1 MKWFNKSYIVALA
14 AVLSFS
20 ACDYED
26 DYTPAAAAGA
36 DTVYFESPVQEVVFN
51 AASKDIPVVLK
62 RADATAEKTYEIKAV
77 CDSASYFEVPASVTF
92 AAGEAEKTITVKA
105 TESLPMNVE
114 VMLEL
119 RLDGN
124 ASVNA
129 YAQKMPVASLI
140 VLKEDYEV
148 VSHGVYTNQW
158 TGEGCNCVLQ
168 YSPTLD
174 TYRFVN
180 PFGTGVN
187 VLFTYDATTH
197 FGTSVSKQLA
207 TGFVHPKEGNVYAK
221 PAALNKNG
229 NNVYFDEANKLWKIG
244 HQWVVAAGRFGVR
257 IENTLLAIPA
267 QTTDFGTFLTFEP
280 LTLCPIDLRPVDLT
294 MMDQTERQ
302 WLNDY
307 HATVRQ
313 RLMPLLSD
321 AADTQWLEN
330 QTKEI

>member
-26 DYTPAAAAGA
+26 DYTPGVAAGA

-129 YAQKMPVASLI
+129 YAQKMPVASLV

-148 VSHGVYTNQW
+148 VSHGVFTSEFLEDS
-158 TGEGCNCVLQ
+158 GETVLQ
-168 YSPTLD
+168 YSPQLD

-180 PFGTGVN
+180 PYGSDVDVVFKYN
-187 VLFTYDATTH
+187 AETH
-197 FGTSVSKQLA
+197 LGKSVSAQLFSGY
-207 TGFVHPKEGNVYAK
+207 THPEYGKIFLK
-221 PAALNKNG
+221 PVALASGANIK
-229 NNVYFDEANKLWKIG
+229 YDEAAKLWTIKFA
-244 HQWVVAAGRFGVR
+244 WVLSNGMSYG
-257 IENTLLAIPA
+257 NL
-267 QTTDFGTFLTFEP
+267 TDTFQ
-280 LTLCPIDLRPVDLT
+280 V
-294 MMDQTERQ
+294 TE
-302 WLNDY
+302 
-307 HATVRQ
+307 
-313 RLMPLLSD
+313 
-321 AADTQWLEN
+321 
-330 QTKEI
+330 

>member
-114 VMLEL
+114 VPLEL
-119 RLDGN
+119 RLDEN

-129 YAQKMPVASLI
+129 YAQKMPIASLI

-158 TGEGCNCVLQ
+158 TREGCNCVLQ

-197 FGTSVSKQLA
+197 FGTSASKQLA

-221 PAALNKNG
+221 PDALNKNG
-229 NNVYFDEANKLWKIG
+229 NNLYFDEANKLWKIG
-244 HQWVVAAGRFGVR
+244 HQWVVAAG
-257 IENTLLAIPA
+257 ILCADI
-267 QTTDFGTFLTFEP
+267 DTFE
-280 LTLCPIDLRPVDLT
+280 V
-294 MMDQTERQ
+294 TE
-302 WLNDY
+302 
-307 HATVRQ
+307 
-313 RLMPLLSD
+313 
-321 AADTQWLEN
+321 
-330 QTKEI
+330 